1 MDRHHRRHFQHHQ
14 NFFAA
19 RTIRLE
25 VVPQMRRLLRTLL
38 LERKASGDEVA
49 HILSMHRRTL
59 NRRLEAQGTSFQN
72 ILDEVRFEAACQ
84 LLDATKIPLTEI
96 AASLGYSESSA
107 FSRAFRRW
115 SGEAPSYRRP
125 TNRMERT
132 E

>member
-1 MDRHHRRHFQHHQ
+1 
-14 NFFAA
+14 
-19 RTIRLE
+19 
-25 VVPQMRRLLRTLL
+25 MRRLLRTLL